1 MQRFPLLQRMSL
13 VLAPLFFLWPQQP
26 TVASDTPD
34 SDTAR
39 ASSTTQNKTFGPID
53 PFLFR
58 RAVTSGLL
66 TAREAKTAFEFAQLL
81 EDKANGTLSEEEV
94 DDQLKELGVS
104 RAEGEALLK
113 KLSSAANLI
122 ENGDFETGNND
133 SADNW
138 KTSSV
143 HPLMR
148 SEEEAKT
155 GNHSIHSLLIND
167 GATPC
172 EGLLRSVIPVEGDQ
186 TYRLNFWIKPISIG
200 PSFVSQYHLEW
211 FDADGRPT
219 GRTDFTAFSG
229 PINEWTKIEIPKLV
243 APQRSKSLLL
253 TFRFVTGAIDG
264 GHGEIYLDDVGLFPT
279 TENGD
284 E

>member
-1 MQRFPLLQRMSL
+1 MQQFAPLLRISL
-13 VLAPLFFLWPQQP
+13 AILPLFFLLPQQP

-39 ASSTTQNKTFGPID
+39 ASSTTKNNAFGPID

-66 TAREAKTAFEFAQLL
+66 TAREAKTASEFVQLL
-81 EDKANGTLSEEEV
+81 KDRADGTLSEEEI
-94 DDQLKELGVS
+94 DDQLEELGIS
-104 RAEGEALLK
+104 RVEGEALLK

-143 HPLMR
+143 HPMMR
-148 SEEEAKT
+148 SEKEAKT
-155 GNHSIHSLLIND
+155 GKHSIHSLLIND

-172 EGLLRSVIPVEGDQ
+172 EGLLRSVIPIEGNQ
-186 TYRLNFWIKPISIG
+186 LYRLNFWIKPISIG

-211 FDADGRPT
+211 FDADGRPA

-229 PINEWTKIEIPKLV
+229 PINKWTKIEIPNLV
-243 APQRSKSLLL
+243 SPQNSKSLLL

-264 GHGEIYLDDVGLFPT
+264 GHGEIYLDDIGLFPT
-279 TENGD
+279 IENGD